1 MSDDKHGQ
9 GKTYDALNARGL
21 TAKREY
27 VRGLERRRDPEAISL
42 LVECLCDE
50 SWYLRQL
57 AEQAFLHLGEEGA
70 AVLLPLLEQGLWFTR
85 TSAASILGRLGY
97 APAVPCLMRLGE
109 DGNRTVAEAAREAL
123 VAIGRSS
130 GAARIAHVLHRLPPE
145 RRQRR
150 LGEIAARDAG
160 LAERISR
167 LMANEEVMGVE
178 DADALTDIAGS
189 PERYFHA
196 PGPQALLALAFRGDW
211 NGHEGGDAAFPKAA
225 FDQHRA
231 DAVGLY
237 VETQNFSAHFNS
249 PANSG
254 CGTSIFPSGGLAPA
268 AARP

>member
-178 DADALTDIAGS
+178 DADALTEQWTSAAADIQTTKI
-189 PERYFHA
+189 A
-196 PGPQALLALAFRGDW
+196 PKKTDIDVQMVALAWTPNWEVTYEDSRG
-211 NGHEGGDAAFPKAA
+211 
-225 FDQHRA
+225 RSRT
-231 DAVGLY
+231 DAV
-237 VETQNFSAHFNS
+237 
-249 PANSG
+249 PAYPG
-254 CGTSIFPSGGLAPA
+254 AQQA
-268 AARP
+268 